1 MPLSPHAVGSSVVAP
16 NRNGAAPG
24 APKTATTRVVTKI
37 NRTAVLDAIRASGPM
52 TRRDIQEHTGLSS
65 ATVERLCS
73 SLVAEGLIVADGS
86 ERSARGRP
94 AVLYRHAGE
103 GRVVA
108 AVEVS
113 ASGVRGRLVD
123 LDGRVVYVAPEVP
136 CGDGEAPRGVQA
148 TLRVTEDLL
157 EEARTLNKPCLAVGV
172 SVPGAVST
180 PEGRVRNAVELG
192 WYDLPLGDIL
202 RARHELPIVIEND
215 ANAVGYGEWS
225 RGAGVGSEHLVAF
238 VLGNGAG
245 AGIVSGGKI
254 LRGNRSAAGEIG
266 FLLAD
271 RSAFDA
277 LYTLQGDLET
287 RIATASGPSV
297 GALLDAA
304 VAGEADAVRAAAE
317 VFDYVGIACAAL
329 SAVLDPEVIVLAGQL
344 ARQPHYS
351 VKQVRQR
358 LVGRITF
365 PPNLIASQLG
375 DEAALTGVAQIAID
389 RARESIYL
397 T

>member
-1 MPLSPHAVGSSVVAP
+1 MARKRA
-16 NRNGAAPG
+16 GAGAG
-24 APKTATTRVVTKI
+24 APKTATTKVVTQI
-37 NRTAVLDAIRASGPM
+37 NRTAVLDAIRDAGPM
-52 TRRDIQEHTGLSS
+52 TRKDIQDATGLSS

-73 SLVAEGLIVADGS
+73 SLVAEGLIVADGA

-108 AVEVS
+108 AIEVS

-123 LDGRVVYVAPEVP
+123 LDGRVAYAATELP
-136 CGDGEAPRGVQA
+136 CAEGSGPRGVQE
-148 TLRVTEDLL
+148 TLAVTEDLL
-157 EEARTLNKPCLAVGV
+157 EAAQTLHKPCLAVGV
-172 SVPGAVST
+172 SVPGAVSV

-192 WYDLPLGDIL
+192 WHDLALGDIL
-202 RARHELPIVIEND
+202 RARHDLPILIEND

-225 RGAGVGSEHLVAF
+225 RGAGVGSQHMVAF
-238 VLGNGAG
+238 VLGDGAG
-245 AGIVSGGKI
+245 AGIVTGGTI
-254 LRGNRSAAGEIG
+254 LRGNRSTAGEIG

-271 RSAFDA
+271 RAAFSR

-287 RIATASGPSV
+287 RIAAAASPSL

-304 VAGEADAVRAAAE
+304 AAGDPDAADAAAE

-344 ARQPHYS
+344 ARQPQYAA
-351 VKQVRQR
+351 KEVRRR
-358 LVGRITF
+358 LVGRIAF
-365 PPNLIASQLG
+365 PPALVASALG
-375 DEAALTGVAQIAID
+375 DEAALTGVAQIAIAH
-389 RARESIYL
+389 ARESIYL

>member
-1 MPLSPHAVGSSVVAP
+1 MAP
-16 NRNGAAPG
+16 KRAGTGAG
-24 APKTATTRVVTKI
+24 APKTATTRVVTRI
-37 NRTAVLDAIRASGPM
+37 NRTAVLDAIRGAGPM
-52 TRRDIQEHTGLSS
+52 TRRDIQAHTGLSP

-108 AVEVS
+108 AIEVS

-123 LDGRVVYVAPEVP
+123 LDGRVAYVATELP
-136 CGDGEAPRGVQA
+136 CGDGEGPRGVQA
-148 TLRVTEDLL
+148 TLAVTEDLL
-157 EEARTLNKPCLAVGV
+157 EAARTLRKPCLAVGV

-180 PEGRVRNAVELG
+180 PDGRVRNAVELG
-192 WYDLPLGDIL
+192 WHDLALGDIL
-202 RARHELPIVIEND
+202 RARHDLPILIEND

-271 RSAFDA
+271 RSAFA
-277 LYTLQGDLET
+277 RLYTLQGDLET
-287 RIATASGPSV
+287 RIATADGPSI

-304 VAGEADAVRAAAE
+304 VAGEPHAISVAEE

-329 SAVLDPEVIVLAGQL
+329 SVVLDPEVIVLAGQL
-344 ARQPHYS
+344 ARQPQYA

-358 LVGRITF
+358 LAGRITF
-365 PPNLIASQLG
+365 PPTLLASELG
-375 DEAALTGVAQIAID
+375 EDGALTGVAQIAID
-389 RARESIYL
+389 LARESIYL

>member
-1 MPLSPHAVGSSVVAP
+1 MAP
-16 NRNGAAPG
+16 KRAGTGAG
-24 APKTATTRVVTKI
+24 APKTATTRVVTQI
-37 NRTAVLDAIRASGPM
+37 NRTAVLDAIRGSGPM
-52 TRRDIQEHTGLSS
+52 TRRDLQDHTGLSS

-123 LDGRVVYVAPEVP
+123 LDGRVVYVAPERP
-136 CGDGEAPRGVQA
+136 CGDGEGPRGVRA
-148 TLRVTEDLL
+148 TLAVTDDLL
-157 EEARTLNKPCLAVGV
+157 EAAQTLRKPCLAVGV
-172 SVPGAVST
+172 SVPGAVSA
-180 PEGRVRNAVELG
+180 PDGRVRNAVELG
-192 WYDLPLGDIL
+192 WYDLALGDIL
-202 RARHELPIVIEND
+202 RARHDLPILIEND

-245 AGIVSGGKI
+245 AGIVSGGRI

-271 RSAFDA
+271 RSAFDR

-287 RIATASGPSV
+287 RIATAGGSSV
-297 GALLDAA
+297 GELLDAA
-304 VAGEADAVRAAAE
+304 VAGEPAAVSAAAE
-317 VFDYVGIACAAL
+317 IFDYVGIACAAL
-329 SAVLDPEVIVLAGQL
+329 SVVLDPEVIVLAGHL

-351 VKQVRQR
+351 VRQIRQR

-365 PPNLIASQLG
+365 PPNLIASELG
-375 DEAALTGVAQIAID
+375 DDAALTGIAQIAID